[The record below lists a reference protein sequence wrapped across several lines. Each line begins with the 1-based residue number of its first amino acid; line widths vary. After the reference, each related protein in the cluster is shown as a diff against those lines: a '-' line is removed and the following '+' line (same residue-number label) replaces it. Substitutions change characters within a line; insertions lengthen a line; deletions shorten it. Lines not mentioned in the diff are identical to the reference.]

1 MPYLPACLRALNYCG
16 LTCLKLLCLYVLTRL
31 RAYIYS
37 WYLRAFV
44 SWIISSLRAAIFH
57 VFTCLEPFIFTRCN
71 KASSQLNAIGRI
83 QKYVGFKEKEVLLNS
98 FASSNFNHC
107 PLVWHFYSSKSYI
120 KSKKYKNGHLT
131 HFSPVSHFYTPWK
144 RQKTKGYRNVTL
156 DYYYTT
162 TSLLIMLKKSG
173 KVTMEIKLQQC
184 LELKIFKTVT
194 LNNLIPCYM
203 KEFFSKTT
211 NLTHI
216 HLDVN
221 FNQNTTK
228 YRYIA
233 FGV

>member
-1 MPYLPACLRALNYCG
+1 MHQN
-16 LTCLKLLCLYVLTRL
+16 
-31 RAYIYS
+31 
-37 WYLRAFV
+37 
-44 SWIISSLRAAIFH
+44 
-57 VFTCLEPFIFTRCN
+57 
-71 KASSQLNAIGRI
+71 
-83 QKYVGFKEKEVLLNS
+83 
-98 FASSNFNHC
+98 NHC

-131 HFSPVSHFYTPWK
+131 HISLVSLCHLWFSDVF
-144 RQKTKGYRNVTL
+144 RGYRNVTL

-173 KVTMEIKLQQC
+173 KVTVEIKLQRC

-194 LNNLIPCYM
+194 INNLIPCYM